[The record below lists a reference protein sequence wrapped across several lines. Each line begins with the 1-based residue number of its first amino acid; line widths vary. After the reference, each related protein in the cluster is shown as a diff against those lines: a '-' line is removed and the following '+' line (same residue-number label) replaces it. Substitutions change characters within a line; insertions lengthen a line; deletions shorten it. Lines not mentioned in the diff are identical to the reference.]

1 GHACMNA
8 NPYAILVNLLGFITG
23 GLLYGMLLLM
33 VFRGTGDSYSFGS
46 GAGTESQGRDR
57 LPLVTAILGLGW
69 NIVALVVYGL
79 PGLGVSKS
87 FPLLVAAAFTALGF
101 LPAVVVHSVLR
112 TGRSLSAL
120 KGGVWITAS
129 AYLLSGV
136 TSVIQFTSAVRD
148 NTAPS
153 QTALLALTI
162 GYLALTPV
170 LLLITRRDPGWR
182 RALWVVALA
191 VFSVS
196 ALHLS
201 HHVGNDYPWW
211 TELIGHHASLLLVL
225 AILYQDYRFAL
236 ADIFLKRALVLV
248 ILVAIAFGLYAAF
261 SRELPFFSRSSDADP
276 RAVSLLLGLWVGT
289 ALLYPLLRRSVA
301 WFVDSLILRRVDYN
315 ELRVEIARAIGGEED
330 TKSVLNVV
338 CEKLAMAMTA
348 RQVTWAQCEE
358 TPGSQTSLAESGRAA
373 SSGTARGNDRVSS
386 VNHDEHRLADLN
398 EVLPSAPIGLDNN
411 GARSGASTVVAIP
424 TVDSP
429 RFIITIADL
438 AAGRRLMSDDLAM
451 LEAVALQTARA
462 IDRVRVAHER
472 CERDLREQH
481 IGKLVTE
488 AELRALRAQINP
500 HFLFNALTTI
510 GYLIEAAPDR
520 ALTALL
526 RLTGL
531 LRGTLQ
537 RSSGEFTTLGQEIDL
552 VETYLEIERARYEER
567 LRINIDV
574 PPAERCVRIPS
585 LLVQPVVENAV
596 KHGVAPLRSGGEV
609 SVRARL
615 LENTLC
621 ISVRDTGAGTDDKR
635 LAIGR
640 ANGVGL
646 ANIEDRLRCHYG
658 DDALMSIH
666 SEPGLGTEVEIR
678 LPVPIKNEPLLRE
691 STTTTTSTIGA
702 IAE

>member
-1 GHACMNA
+1 MNSD
-8 NPYAILVNLLGFITG
+8 PYAVLVNLLGFITG

-33 VFRGTGDSYSFGS
+33 VFRGARDGYAFDSVSEKGKPS
-46 GAGTESQGRDR
+46 RDR

-69 NIVALVVYGL
+69 NIVAFVVYGL
-79 PGLGVSKS
+79 PGLGVSNS

-112 TGRSLSAL
+112 TAKSLSAVR
-120 KGGVWITAS
+120 GGVWMTGTAY
-129 AYLLSGV
+129 ALSGV
-136 TSVIQFTSAVRD
+136 TSVMQFVSAIRD
-148 NTAPS
+148 NSAPS
-153 QTALLALTI
+153 QAALVALTI

-170 LLLITRRDPGWR
+170 LLVITRRDPGWR

-211 TELIGHHASLLLVL
+211 TELVGHHASLLLVL

-236 ADIFLKRALVLV
+236 ADIFLKRALVLFL
-248 ILVAIAFGLYAAF
+248 LVAIAFGLYAAV
-261 SRELPFFSRSSDADP
+261 SGELTFLSRSSGPDP
-276 RAVSLLLGLWVGT
+276 RAVSFLLGLWVGT
-289 ALLYPLLRRSVA
+289 ALLYPVLRKGVG
-301 WFVDSLILRRVDYN
+301 WFVDSLILRRVDYD
-315 ELRVEIARAIGGEED
+315 ELRADIARAIGAEED
-330 TKSVLNVV
+330 TTAILNVV
-338 CEKLAMAMTA
+338 CERLATALTA
-348 RQVTWAQCEE
+348 RHVDWAQAGDAAQSE
-358 TPGSQTSLAESGRAA
+358 GSSIE
-373 SSGTARGNDRVSS
+373 ARRS
-386 VNHDEHRLADLN
+386 V
-398 EVLPSAPIGLDNN
+398 VIAP
-411 GARSGASTVVAIP
+411 VAVCVP
-424 TVDSP
+424 TVDRP
-429 RFIITIADL
+429 HYNILIADL
-438 AAGRRLMSDDLAM
+438 AGGRRLMSDDLAM

-472 CERDLREQH
+472 CERDLREQQ

-520 ALTALL
+520 ALKALL
-526 RLTGL
+526 RLTAL
-531 LRGTLQ
+531 LRGTLH

-574 PPAERCVRIPS
+574 PPAERCIRIPS
-585 LLVQPVVENAV
+585 LLVQPLVENAI
-596 KHGVAPLRSGGEV
+596 KHGIAPLRAGGEV

-615 LENTLC
+615 LDSTLYV
-621 ISVRDTGAGTDDKR
+621 SVRDTGAGTDEKR
-635 LAIGR
+635 RAIGR

-658 DDALMSIH
+658 DAAALSIH
-666 SEPGLGTEVEIR
+666 GQLGLGTEVEIR
-678 LPVPIKNEPLLRE
+678 LPVVSGTEPAVYE
-691 STTTTTSTIGA
+691 KPAKAAITVGA
-702 IAE
+702 IPE